1 MATVK
6 IGKELRDNILKRARG
21 LFSAKRTKL
30 EEEMTKNKDYG
41 YHMYHIIMSPYLPVV
56 AQLPK
61 EFFRQISDFN
71 FSIEGVT
78 FPYTFPTKQPWFYEL
93 PRNNLIREPGYY
105 SYEVKLQN
113 EAPEWAQYR
122 EVALEYKVK
131 REEIH
136 THETQFIS
144 GVEKVLNAYST
155 LAPAL
160 KAWPALWDL
169 LSDEVKDKHREVVDR
184 RKNDPVQVDVD
195 FSKLT
200 SAVVAHKLG
209 A

>member
-6 IGKELRDNILKRARG
+6 IGKELRENTIKRARG
-21 LFSAKRTKL
+21 LFSTKRAKL
-30 EEEMTKNKDYG
+30 EEEFVKNKDYG
-41 YHMYHIIMSPYLPVV
+41 YHMYHTIMAPYLPVV

-61 EFFRQISDFN
+61 AFFRQISDFS

-122 EVALEYKVK
+122 EVAFEYKSKCEATRIQEKHFV
-131 REEIH
+131 E
-136 THETQFIS
+136 
-144 GVEKVLNAYST
+144 GVEKILDAYST

-169 LSDEVKDKHREVVDR
+169 LSEDVKDKHKEVVDR

-195 FSKLT
+195 LSELT